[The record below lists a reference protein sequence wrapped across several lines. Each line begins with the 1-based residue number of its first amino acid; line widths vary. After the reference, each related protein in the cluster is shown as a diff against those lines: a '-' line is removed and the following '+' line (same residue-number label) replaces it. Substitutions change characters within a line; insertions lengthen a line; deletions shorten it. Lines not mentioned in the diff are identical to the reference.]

1 MPAIVDVRAREVLD
15 SRGTPTVEAEVVLET
30 GHLGRAAVPSGASTG
45 AHEAVELRDGDP
57 SRHLGMGVRNAVR
70 NVRTELRGAVRGLDA
85 RDQHGVDHAMIE
97 LDGTQAKARLG
108 ANALLAVSA
117 AVARAAASELEVPLY
132 RYLGGEDATV
142 LPVPWMNILNGGA
155 HASNNLDI
163 QEFMVGPVGAETFSE
178 ALRTGAEIFHA
189 LKKVLADSG
198 KSTSVGD
205 EGGFAPSMA
214 AVEEAVETVLKAVEA
229 AGRVPGEDVVLAID
243 AAASEMASGKS
254 YVFRKSSGRSL
265 TTDEMTAFWDD
276 LVSRYPIASLE
287 DPLDEEDWDGWRRLT
302 ERIGDRCQVVGDDL
316 FATNPTRL
324 EQGIRA
330 GAANA
335 VLVKVNQIG
344 TLTETLEAVR
354 TAGDAGYG
362 IVVSHR
368 SGETEDTL
376 IADLAV
382 AAGAGQIKTGAPC
395 RSDRVAKYNQL
406 LRIEEALGERAEYP
420 GRSVWS

>member
-85 RDQHGVDHAMIE
+85 RDQHGVDHAIIE

-214 AVEEAVETVLKAVEA
+214 SVEEAVETVLKAVEA

-316 FATNPTRL
+316 FATNRTRL
-324 EQGIRA
+324 EKGIRA

-335 VLVKVNQIG
+335 ILVKVNQIG

>member
-85 RDQHGVDHAMIE
+85 RDQHAVDHAMIE

-142 LPVPWMNILNGGA
+142 LPVPWMNILNGGV

-178 ALRTGAEIFHA
+178 ALRAGAEIFHA

-214 AVEEAVETVLKAVEA
+214 SVEETVETVLKAVDA

-265 TTDEMTAFWDD
+265 TTDEMTAFWND

-335 VLVKVNQIG
+335 ILVKVNQIG

-420 GRSVWS
+420 GRSMWS

>member
-1 MPAIVDVRAREVLD
+1 MPAIVDVRAREILD
-15 SRGTPTVEAEVVLET
+15 SRGNPTVEAEVVLET
-30 GHLGRAAVPSGASTG
+30 GHLGRAAAPSGASTG

-57 SRHLGMGVRNAVR
+57 SRYLGRGVRNAVR
-70 NVRTELRGAVRGLDA
+70 NVRTEIRGAVQGRDA
-85 RDQHGVDHAMIE
+85 RDQRQVDRTMID
-97 LDGTQAKARLG
+97 LDGTPAKARLG

-117 AVARAAASELEVPLY
+117 AVARAAAAEREMPLY
-132 RYLGGEDATV
+132 RYLGGEDAVV
-142 LPVPWMNILNGGA
+142 LPVPMMNILNGGA
-155 HASNNLDI
+155 HASNNVDI
-163 QEFMVGPVGAETFSE
+163 QEFMVAPAGATTFSE
-178 ALRTGAEIFHA
+178 ALRAGAEIFHA

-214 AVEEAVETVLKAVEA
+214 SGEEAVETVLHAVEA
-229 AGRVPGEDVVLAID
+229 AGFVPGQDVMLAVD
-243 AAASEMASGKS
+243 AAASEMASGGS
-254 YVFRKSSGRSL
+254 YVFRKSSGRTL
-265 TTDEMTAFWDD
+265 TTEEMTAYWADM
-276 LVSRYPIASLE
+276 VSRYPVASLE
-287 DPLDEEDWDGWRRLT
+287 DPLDEEDWSGWRRLT
-302 ERIGDRCQVVGDDL
+302 EEVGDRCQIVGDDL

-324 EQGIRA
+324 ERGIRA

-344 TLTETLEAVR
+344 TLTETLETVR
-354 TAGDAGYG
+354 TARDAGYG

-368 SGETEDTL
+368 SGETSDTL

-382 AAGAGQIKTGAPC
+382 ATGAGQIKTGAPC
-395 RSDRVAKYNQL
+395 RSERVAKYNQL

>member
-57 SRHLGMGVRNAVR
+57 SRYLGMGVRNAVR
-70 NVRTELRGAVRGLDA
+70 NVRAELRGAVRGLDA
-85 RDQHGVDHAMIE
+85 RDQHGVDHAMID

-108 ANALLAVSA
+108 ANALLAVSV
-117 AVARAAASELEVPLY
+117 AVARAAASEMEVPLY

-163 QEFMVGPVGAETFSE
+163 QEFMVAPVGAETFSQ
-178 ALRTGAEIFHA
+178 ALRAGAEIFHA

-214 AVEEAVETVLKAVEA
+214 SGEEAVETVLKAVEG
-229 AGRVPGEDVVLAID
+229 AGFVPGEDVVLAID
-243 AAASEMASGKS
+243 AAASEMASGGS

-302 ERIGDRCQVVGDDL
+302 ERIGERCQVVGDDL

-324 EQGIRA
+324 ERGIRTR
-330 GAANA
+330 AANA

-354 TAGDAGYG
+354 TARDAGYG

-406 LRIEEALGERAEYP
+406 LRIEEALGGRAEYP

>member
-70 NVRTELRGAVRGLDA
+70 NVGTELRGAVRGLDA

-163 QEFMVGPVGAETFSE
+163 QEFMVGPVGAGTFSE

-214 AVEEAVETVLKAVEA
+214 SVEEAVETVLKAVEA

>member
-214 AVEEAVETVLKAVEA
+214 SVEEAVETVLKAVEA